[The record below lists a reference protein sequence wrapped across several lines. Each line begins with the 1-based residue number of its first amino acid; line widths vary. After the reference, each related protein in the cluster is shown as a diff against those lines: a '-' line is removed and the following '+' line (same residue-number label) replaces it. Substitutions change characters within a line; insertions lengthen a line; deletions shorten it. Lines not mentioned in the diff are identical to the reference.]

1 MRIKESAIRQIIKEE
16 LNLDAIR
23 RILRED
29 DTDAP
34 AVIKTS
40 DVQAGSV
47 SAGEPAKVTIKRPPG
62 YVDPNA
68 APLTIDQAFAAA
80 YKRTLDPNSLFRVK
94 LMNVWNSFL
103 PQIGEGSRSSVIFEF
118 QLNPDGK
125 ADPKTIKVTCTPD
138 HTAKYGVGLPTT
150 KFSAEIKKLIAAE
163 SWPRPP
169 EPYIYDQAEVKP
181 LVFSS

>member
-1 MRIKESAIRQIIKEE
+1 MSIKESTIRQIIKEE
-16 LNLDAIR
+16 LNREAIR

-29 DTDAP
+29 DNDTP

-47 SAGEPAKVTIKRPPG
+47 SSGEAIKVTVKRPPG

-68 APLTIDQAFAAA
+68 APLTISQAAQAAA
-80 YKRTLDPNSLFRVK
+80 KRTLDPNSLFRTK
-94 LMNVWNSFL
+94 LLNVWNSFL

-138 HTAKYGVGLPTT
+138 YTAKYGEGSPTT

-169 EPYIYDQAEVKP
+169 ESFLYEQARVKP

>member
-1 MRIKESAIRQIIKEE
+1 MRIKESVIRQIIKEE

-29 DTDAP
+29 DGPAP
-34 AVIKTS
+34 Q
-40 DVQAGSV
+40 VQSPQV
-47 SAGEPAKVTIKRPPG
+47 STGEKVKVTVKRPPG

-68 APLTIDQAFAAA
+68 APLTISQAAQATA
-80 YKRTLDPNSLFRVK
+80 KRTLDSSSLFRTK
-94 LMNVWNSFL
+94 LLNVWNNFL
-103 PQIGEGSRSSVIFEF
+103 PQIGEGSSSSVIFEF

-138 HTAKYGVGLPTT
+138 YTAKYGEGSPTT
-150 KFSAEIKKLIAAE
+150 KFYAEIKKLIVAE

-169 EPYIYDQAEVKP
+169 EPFLYEQAMVKP

>member
-1 MRIKESAIRQIIKEE
+1 MSIKESTIRQIIREE
-16 LNLDAIR
+16 LNREAIR

-29 DTDAP
+29 DTD
-34 AVIKTS
+34 TS
-40 DVQAGSV
+40 VVQTGQVQSVDNTGSPV
-47 SAGEPAKVTIKRPPG
+47 KVTIKRPAG

-68 APLTIDQAFAAA
+68 APLTINQAAQAAA
-80 YKRTLDPNSLFRVK
+80 KRTLDPNSLFRTK
-94 LMNVWNSFL
+94 LLNVWNNFL
-103 PQIGEGSRSSVIFEF
+103 PQIGEGSSSSVIFQF

-138 HTAKYGVGLPTT
+138 YTAKYGEGLPTT

-169 EPYIYDQAEVKP
+169 EPFLYDQAEVKP
-181 LVFSS
+181 LAFNS